1 MIDNIGLL
9 TNLITRGTVR
19 ICDSQIFYH
28 FLKALPPTFDYDKV
42 EGMLL
47 GVAVGDALGAT
58 TEGKLPADRHLLF
71 GEIRDYIPGRRS
83 DNRAIGVPTDDTQL
97 TFWTLK
103 QLIQDGGLI
112 PDNLAKRFCKH
123 NIRGIGNATK
133 QFVKNYKDKHVS
145 WYNAGLDSLGN
156 GALMRIAPIVIP
168 YLKNPHNSIYA
179 DAALDTMI
187 THNSFGNTA
196 TCVAFVNILWELLAM
211 SSVPEPNWW
220 LDTYCSV
227 AQQLEGSN
235 KRYRP
240 KITQHDYYQGP
251 LWKFTDKVVREALN
265 RGMSALEACT
275 WWGSGASL
283 FETVPSVL
291 YILATHAG
299 NAEEAIIR
307 AVNDTKDNDTIAAI
321 VGAAVGALH
330 GLKNIP
336 DRWIDGLTG
345 RTRSNDDGEVFKL
358 MFRAKEA
365 FWSE

>member
-1 MIDNIGLL
+1 MIDNTSLL
-9 TNLITRGTVR
+9 EDLIRHGAIRVCDGNIFHNRPHNLPLNF
-19 ICDSQIFYH
+19 SFE
-28 FLKALPPTFDYDKV
+28 KV

-47 GVAVGDALGAT
+47 GVAIGDALGAT

-71 GEIRDYIPGRRS
+71 GEIRNYTPGKRS
-83 DNRAIGVPTDDTQL
+83 DNRAVGVPTDDTQM

-112 PDNLAKRFCKH
+112 PDNLARHFCKH
-123 NIRGIGNATK
+123 HIMGIGSTTK
-133 QFVKNYKDKHVS
+133 EFVINYKDRHIP
-145 WYNAGLDSLGN
+145 WYAAGLDALGN
-156 GALMRIAPIVIP
+156 GVLMRIAPIVVP
-168 YLKNPHNSIYA
+168 YLKNPHPSMYA

-187 THNSFGNTA
+187 THNAFGNTA

-211 SSVPEPNWW
+211 LSPPAPNWW
-220 LDTYCSV
+220 LDKYCSV
-227 AQQLEGSN
+227 TQELEG
-235 KRYRP
+235 KTQYRP
-240 KITQHDYYQGP
+240 KIAHHDYYQGS
-251 LWKFTDKVVREALN
+251 LWQFTDRVVREALN
-265 RGMSALEACT
+265 RGMTALEACS

-299 NAEEAIIR
+299 SAEEAITR

-330 GLKNIP
+330 GLKGIP

-358 MFRAKEA
+358 IFRAKTA
-365 FWSE
+365 FWSR